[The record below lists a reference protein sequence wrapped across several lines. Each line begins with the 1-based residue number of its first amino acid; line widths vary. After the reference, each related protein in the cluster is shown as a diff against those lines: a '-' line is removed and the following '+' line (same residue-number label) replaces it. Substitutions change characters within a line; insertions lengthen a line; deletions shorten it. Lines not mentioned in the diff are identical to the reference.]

1 MEEFVRNDPDTKT
14 TIAND
19 HINSAKYEFADP
31 EHDRTQEEVVEKE
44 VDPEAE
50 SVEWMKELEVDTR
63 GAYLSSDANLNL
75 IFANDPRLKRLF
87 RQNDFDGKRYVFGN
101 LPWRR
106 VVKPEPVKNV
116 DYSGV
121 RNYLGCIY
129 GITSS
134 LKIDDAMALEF
145 ERNHFHPILD
155 YLNDLKWDGIQRVDK
170 LLIDYMGADD
180 NIYSREAIR
189 KMLVGAVARVMNPG
203 VKFDLVLMLVGPQG
217 SGKSTFIKKLGKSW
231 FSDTFL
237 TVQGKEALE
246 QIQGAWLIE
255 IAELSGLRKA
265 EVESVKHFI
274 SKSED
279 SFRPAYA
286 RTSEIYPRQCVFFG
300 TTNDSEFLR
309 DPTGNRRFMPVDV
322 VPNNA
327 KKDVFMELDD
337 EIDQILAE
345 AVVLYKS
352 KEKLYLSHEAE
363 KIAKSEQS
371 SHSESDE
378 RKGIIDAYL
387 ERQLPD
393 NWDSMD
399 LYQRRDFL
407 VDELNPKGTTPRD
420 YVCVAEIWCEC
431 LGRNREDMDRYRTRE
446 INDLLKS
453 MPEWEPC
460 KASKRFSIYG
470 KQKYYVRKLD

>member
-1 MEEFVRNDPDTKT
+1 
-14 TIAND
+14 
-19 HINSAKYEFADP
+19 
-31 EHDRTQEEVVEKE
+31 
-44 VDPEAE
+44 
-50 SVEWMKELEVDTR
+50 
-63 GAYLSSDANLNL
+63 
-75 IFANDPRLKRLF
+75 
-87 RQNDFDGKRYVFGN
+87 
-101 LPWRR
+101 
-106 VVKPEPVKNV
+106 
-116 DYSGV
+116 
-121 RNYLGCIY
+121 
-129 GITSS
+129 
-134 LKIDDAMALEF
+134 MALEF

-322 VPNNA
+322 IPNNA

-337 EIDQILAE
+337 EIDQIWAE

-363 KIAKSEQS
+363 KIAKNEQS

-378 RKGIIDAYL
+378 RKGIIEAYL

-460 KASKRFSIYG
+460 KASKRFPIYG
-470 KQKYYVRKLD
+470 KQKYYVRKID

>member
-1 MEEFVRNDPDTKT
+1 
-14 TIAND
+14 
-19 HINSAKYEFADP
+19 
-31 EHDRTQEEVVEKE
+31 
-44 VDPEAE
+44 
-50 SVEWMKELEVDTR
+50 
-63 GAYLSSDANLNL
+63 
-75 IFANDPRLKRLF
+75 
-87 RQNDFDGKRYVFGN
+87 
-101 LPWRR
+101 
-106 VVKPEPVKNV
+106 
-116 DYSGV
+116 
-121 RNYLGCIY
+121 
-129 GITSS
+129 
-134 LKIDDAMALEF
+134 MALEF

-265 EVESVKHFI
+265 EIESVKHFI

-327 KKDVFMELDD
+327 KKTC
-337 EIDQILAE
+337 
-345 AVVLYKS
+345 S
-352 KEKLYLSHEAE
+352 W
-363 KIAKSEQS
+363 
-371 SHSESDE
+371 
-378 RKGIIDAYL
+378 
-387 ERQLPD
+387 
-393 NWDSMD
+393 NW
-399 LYQRRDFL
+399 
-407 VDELNPKGTTPRD
+407 TTR
-420 YVCVAEIWCEC
+420 
-431 LGRNREDMDRYRTRE
+431 
-446 INDLLKS
+446 
-453 MPEWEPC
+453 
-460 KASKRFSIYG
+460 
-470 KQKYYVRKLD
+470 

>member
-1 MEEFVRNDPDTKT
+1 MNISRLARRTYVTIT

-121 RNYLGCIY
+121 RNYLGCVY

-286 RTSEIYPRQCVFFG
+286 RTSEIYHQRQ
-300 TTNDSEFLR
+300 
-309 DPTGNRRFMPVDV
+309 RRRHHTQPDV
-322 VPNNA
+322 VVEGQPLDA
-327 KKDVFMELDD
+327 AEQAEAQPIGHQHGQKYGQSIGKDVQL
-337 EIDQILAE
+337 
-345 AVVLYKS
+345 V
-352 KEKLYLSHEAE
+352 
-363 KIAKSEQS
+363 EQTLIFP
-371 SHSESDE
+371 HH
-378 RKGIIDAYL
+378 RVF
-387 ERQLPD
+387 P
-393 NWDSMD
+393 SM
-399 LYQRRDFL
+399 
-407 VDELNPKGTTPRD
+407 T
-420 YVCVAEIWCEC
+420 
-431 LGRNREDMDRYRTRE
+431 DR
-446 INDLLKS
+446 
-453 MPEWEPC
+453 
-460 KASKRFSIYG
+460 
-470 KQKYYVRKLD
+470 

>member
-1 MEEFVRNDPDTKT
+1 MEGRYTYTKGSASAGLIVYEDKFAYSHHGTDPCGGKLCNAFDLVRIHKFGHLDDKVKDPSSKLPSVSAMEEFVRNDPDTKT

-121 RNYLGCIY
+121 RNYLGCVY

-237 TVQGKEALE
+237 TVQGKE
-246 QIQGAWLIE
+246 
-255 IAELSGLRKA
+255 LSSRSRG
-265 EVESVKHFI
+265 H
-274 SKSED
+274 
-279 SFRPAYA
+279 
-286 RTSEIYPRQCVFFG
+286 G
-300 TTNDSEFLR
+300 
-309 DPTGNRRFMPVDV
+309 
-322 VPNNA
+322 
-327 KKDVFMELDD
+327 
-337 EIDQILAE
+337 
-345 AVVLYKS
+345 
-352 KEKLYLSHEAE
+352 
-363 KIAKSEQS
+363 
-371 SHSESDE
+371 
-378 RKGIIDAYL
+378 
-387 ERQLPD
+387 
-393 NWDSMD
+393 
-399 LYQRRDFL
+399 
-407 VDELNPKGTTPRD
+407 
-420 YVCVAEIWCEC
+420 
-431 LGRNREDMDRYRTRE
+431 
-446 INDLLKS
+446 LLK
-453 MPEWEPC
+453 
-460 KASKRFSIYG
+460 
-470 KQKYYVRKLD
+470 

>member
-1 MEEFVRNDPDTKT
+1 MTSNGTGSTGRQTPDST
-14 TIAND
+14 TWG
-19 HINSAKYEFADP
+19 P
-31 EHDRTQEEVVEKE
+31 
-44 VDPEAE
+44 
-50 SVEWMKELEVDTR
+50 
-63 GAYLSSDANLNL
+63 
-75 IFANDPRLKRLF
+75 
-87 RQNDFDGKRYVFGN
+87 
-101 LPWRR
+101 
-106 VVKPEPVKNV
+106 
-116 DYSGV
+116 
-121 RNYLGCIY
+121 
-129 GITSS
+129 
-134 LKIDDAMALEF
+134 
-145 ERNHFHPILD
+145 
-155 YLNDLKWDGIQRVDK
+155 
-170 LLIDYMGADD
+170 DD

-189 KMLVGAVARVMNPG
+189 KMLVGSIARVMNPG

-337 EIDQILAE
+337 EIDQIWAE

-378 RKGIIDAYL
+378 RKGIIEAYL
-387 ERQLPD
+387 ERQLPEQ
-393 NWDSMD
+393 
-399 LYQRRDFL
+399 LG
-407 VDELNPKGTTPRD
+407 LNGPIPEKRLP
-420 YVCVAEIWCEC
+420 
-431 LGRNREDMDRYRTRE
+431 GR
-446 INDLLKS
+446 
-453 MPEWEPC
+453 
-460 KASKRFSIYG
+460 
-470 KQKYYVRKLD
+470 